1 MKPIPFKSNLRVAD
15 RVRKAINRLNESSLL
30 MANAHFECF
39 DNCREQG
46 YVMHVYSE
54 HVSHALT
61 IAFFSENRNS
71 DDIVVYL
78 YTDTAFPQ
86 NLPAT
91 DADWKN
97 KRYFPY
103 GKVDEAAR
111 FILQEA
117 TRFAH
122 TGKYAK
128 PEGN

>member
-15 RVRKAINRLNESSLL
+15 RVRKAINRLNTSSLL
-30 MANAHFECF
+30 MTRAHFECF

-61 IAFFSENRNS
+61 IAFSENRNS

-97 KRYFPY
+97 KRYFRYEDY
-103 GKVDEAAR
+103 GRAAA
-111 FILQEA
+111 FILQQAEQFVLKGTYENA
-117 TRFAH
+117 D
-122 TGKYAK
+122 
-128 PEGN
+128 